1 MNILYSVTN
10 KDHEE
15 IMEIHNLSFDNKWNI
30 QSIETMC
37 EIENYSFIIIKTN
50 NEILGYIILYDT
62 LDSFDLF
69 EIAVK
74 NDHRNQG
81 LGTKLLKA
89 LFVRYTDKD
98 IFLEVNEI
106 NVKALSLYEKNGF
119 VRISL
124 RKNYYK
130 DNKNAI
136 IMVKK
141 YDV

>member
-30 QSIETMC
+30 QSMETMC

-89 LFVRYTDKD
+89 LFVKTDKD

-106 NVKALSLYEKNGF
+106 NVKALGLYEENGF

-124 RKNYYK
+124 RKNDQK
-130 DNKNAI
+130 DYKNAI

>member
-1 MNILYSVTN
+1 MNVLYSVTN
-10 KDHEE
+10 KDYEE

-30 QSIETMC
+30 QSMETMC

-89 LFVRYTDKD
+89 LFVKTDKD

-106 NVKALSLYEKNGF
+106 NVKALGLYEENGF

>member
-1 MNILYSVTN
+1 MDVLYSVTS
-10 KDHEE
+10 KDYEE
-15 IMEIHNLSFDNKWNI
+15 IMEIHNLSFDNKWTI
-30 QSIETMC
+30 QNIETMC
-37 EIENYSFIIIKTN
+37 KVENYSFIIIKTN
-50 NEILGYIILYDT
+50 NEIIGYVILYDT

-74 NDHRNQG
+74 IKYRNQG
-81 LGTKLLKA
+81 LGTELLKA
-89 LFVRYTDKD
+89 LFEKCTGRD

-106 NVKALSLYEKNGF
+106 NVKALGLYEKNGF

>member
-15 IMEIHNLSFDNKWNI
+15 IMEIHNLSFDNKWTI
-30 QSIETMC
+30 QNIETMC
-37 EIENYSFIIIKTN
+37 KVENYSFIIIKTN

-89 LFVRYTDKD
+89 LFVKTDKD

-106 NVKALSLYEKNGF
+106 NVKALGLYEENGF

>member
-1 MNILYSVTN
+1 MNVLYSVTN
-10 KDHEE
+10 KDYEE
-15 IMEIHNLSFDNKWNI
+15 IMEIHNLSFDNKWSIQNI
-30 QSIETMC
+30 EEMC
-37 EIENYSFIIIKTN
+37 IIENYSFIMIKTN
-50 NEILGYIILYDT
+50 DEIMGYVILYDT
-62 LDSFDLF
+62 LDNFDLF

-74 NDHRNQG
+74 VEYRNQG
-81 LGTKLLKA
+81 LGIKLLNA
-89 LFVRYTDKD
+89 LFEKCTDRD
-98 IFLEVNEI
+98 ILLEVNET

-119 VRISL
+119 VRISV

>member
-69 EIAVK
+69 EIAVN

-89 LFVRYTDKD
+89 LFVKTDKD

-106 NVKALSLYEKNGF
+106 NVKALGLYEENGF

>member
-15 IMEIHNLSFDNKWNI
+15 IMGIHNLSFDNKWNI
-30 QSIETMC
+30 QSMETMC

-89 LFVRYTDKD
+89 LFVKTDKD

-106 NVKALSLYEKNGF
+106 NVKALGLYEKNGF

>member
-89 LFVRYTDKD
+89 LFVKTDKD

-106 NVKALSLYEKNGF
+106 NVKALGLYEENGF

>member
-10 KDHEE
+10 KDYDE
-15 IMEIHNLSFDNKWNI
+15 IIEIHNLYFDNKWNI
-30 QSIETMC
+30 QNIKTMC
-37 EIENYSFIIIKTN
+37 EIENYSFIIMRTDD
-50 NEILGYIILYDT
+50 EIMGYVILYDT
-62 LDSFDLF
+62 TDSFDLF

-74 NDHRNQG
+74 INYTNQG
-81 LGTKLLKA
+81 LGTKLLEA
-89 LFVRYTDKD
+89 LFEKCADRE

-119 VRISL
+119 VRISV

-130 DNKNAI
+130 NNKNAI

>member
-30 QSIETMC
+30 QSMETMC

-50 NEILGYIILYDT
+50 NEILRYIILYDT

-89 LFVRYTDKD
+89 LFVKTDKD

-106 NVKALSLYEKNGF
+106 NVKALGLYEENGF

>member
-30 QSIETMC
+30 QSMETMC

-89 LFVRYTDKD
+89 LFVKTDKD

-106 NVKALSLYEKNGF
+106 NVKALGLYEENGF

>member
-30 QSIETMC
+30 QSMETMC

-74 NDHRNQG
+74 VEYRNQG
-81 LGTKLLKA
+81 LGAKLLNA
-89 LFVRYTDKD
+89 LFEKCTDRD
-98 IFLEVNEI
+98 ILLEVNET

-119 VRISL
+119 VRISV

>member
-89 LFVRYTDKD
+89 LFVKTDKD

-106 NVKALSLYEKNGF
+106 NVKALGLYEKNGF

>member
-15 IMEIHNLSFDNKWNI
+15 IMGIHNLSFDNKWNI

-89 LFVRYTDKD
+89 LFVKTDKD

-106 NVKALSLYEKNGF
+106 NVKALGLYEKNGF

-124 RKNYYK
+124 WKNYYK

>member
-1 MNILYSVTN
+1 MNVLYSVTN
-10 KDHEE
+10 KDYEE
-15 IMEIHNLSFDNKWNI
+15 IMEIHNLSFDNKWSIQNI
-30 QSIETMC
+30 EEMC
-37 EIENYSFIIIKTN
+37 KIENYSFIIIKTN
-50 NEILGYIILYDT
+50 DEIMGYVILYDT
-62 LDSFDLF
+62 LDNFDLF

-74 NDHRNQG
+74 VEYRNQG
-81 LGTKLLKA
+81 LGIKLLNA
-89 LFVRYTDKD
+89 LFEKCTDRD
-98 IFLEVNEI
+98 ILLEVNET

-119 VRISL
+119 VRISV

>member
-30 QSIETMC
+30 QSMETMC

-89 LFVRYTDKD
+89 LFVKTDKD

-106 NVKALSLYEKNGF
+106 NVKALGLYEENGF

-124 RKNYYK
+124 RKNYYN

>member
-30 QSIETMC
+30 QSMETMC

-50 NEILGYIILYDT
+50 NEILGYIILYDS

-89 LFVRYTDKD
+89 LFVKTDKD

-106 NVKALSLYEKNGF
+106 NVKALGLYEENGF

>member
-74 NDHRNQG
+74 MEYRNHG

>member
-30 QSIETMC
+30 QSMETMC

-89 LFVRYTDKD
+89 LFVKTDKD

-106 NVKALSLYEKNGF
+106 NVKALGLYEKNGF